1 LGITKNRSG
10 STPPV
15 SKAVAQSI
23 ERNNLQ
29 MGPTDLNSTTTA
41 GTQIASA
48 VSQTSPTATQAS
60 TSANANLKQAA
71 NAAAANSKQ
80 MLVLLEKIQSKEC
93 LVLESVHEIKAEQ
106 LELKQTLA
114 LIIEKIDLLR
124 TSPPQPPPPRSRHF
138 NDVF

>member
-41 GTQIASA
+41 GTQIAS
-48 VSQTSPTATQAS
+48 PTATQAS

-80 MLVLLEKIQSKEC
+80 MLVLLEKIHSKEC
-93 LVLESVHEIKAEQ
+93 LVLESVGEIKAEQ

-124 TSPPQPPPPRSRHF
+124 TSPPQPPAPRSRHF

>member
-41 GTQIASA
+41 GTQKASA

-60 TSANANLKQAA
+60 TSANANLKQ
-71 NAAAANSKQ
+71 
-80 MLVLLEKIQSKEC
+80 VD
-93 LVLESVHEIKAEQ
+93 
-106 LELKQTLA
+106 
-114 LIIEKIDLLR
+114 IDLLLPLVSI
-124 TSPPQPPPPRSRHF
+124 TAMIIPIIYSIKNIFPTILSKST
-138 NDVF
+138 